1 MAITKMSLTKI
12 YKTDTKKEVD
22 GVKINMPQN
31 EDGTVPYFV
40 IARTG
45 GKSNQRYQKALER
58 NMRPVRAEL
67 RLKTLDNQRAD
78 ELLMA
83 SFVEGALLSWGNI
96 PLSDVTGN
104 EADTGYC
111 EYSQESAKKLL
122 TRLPELYADLQE
134 RAADLSLFREG
145 GEEEASAKN

>member
-1 MAITKMSLTKI
+1 MATTKMSLTKI
-12 YKTDTKKEVD
+12 YKTDSKKETE
-22 GVKINMPQN
+22 GVTVSMPAN
-31 EDGTVPYFV
+31 DDGTVPYFI

-96 PLSDVTGN
+96 PLSDVSGVET
-104 EADTGYC
+104 DTGYC
-111 EYSQESAKKLL
+111 EYSQDNAKKLL

-134 RAADLSLFREG
+134 RAADLTLFREG
-145 GEEEASAKN
+145 EEDASAKN